1 VVVIK
6 GNIRDESGIKDS
18 KLNNIP
24 LKMTKN
30 SEGVFEFSMQINTSD
45 LDFVTLT
52 AVDKYDNITS
62 ISYPVI
68 FIETEAPL
76 IRLISPAPEGNNI
89 IHLETGD
96 NSLYI
101 EGKIEDA
108 SNVSTIKVDE
118 LNASFAPGDYNP
130 RFTATIDIKNR
141 KNITLTVIDKFGNKT
156 EQTYEFARDGY
167 MLSGNNPM
175 GKTWVVIIEN
185 SEYKE
190 FGRLSNTEKD
200 VTGLKEAL
208 SRYKISK
215 VLHMKNMSKREMERF
230 FAIDLRD
237 LIVSNNVNSLMI
249 WYAGHGKFKNN
260 TGYWVPVDGR
270 YNDEYSFYNVNA
282 LKASVYSYTSLT
294 HLLIVSDACAAG
306 ESFSIAM
313 RGDNSLAN
321 CDDVNLVTQ
330 KSALM
335 LASTDS
341 EVALD
346 NSLFAQSFINA
357 LSNNPA
363 DCIPIDAIAE
373 RITLVMQ
380 KNTIQ
385 KPVFGRISGLE
396 NNNGTF
402 FFITK

>member
-1 VVVIK
+1 
-6 GNIRDESGIKDS
+6 
-18 KLNNIP
+18 
-24 LKMTKN
+24 
-30 SEGVFEFSMQINTSD
+30 
-45 LDFVTLT
+45 
-52 AVDKYDNITS
+52 
-62 ISYPVI
+62 
-68 FIETEAPL
+68 
-76 IRLISPAPEGNNI
+76 
-89 IHLETGD
+89 
-96 NSLYI
+96 
-101 EGKIEDA
+101 
-108 SNVSTIKVDE
+108 
-118 LNASFAPGDYNP
+118 
-130 RFTATIDIKNR
+130 
-141 KNITLTVIDKFGNKT
+141 
-156 EQTYEFARDGY
+156 